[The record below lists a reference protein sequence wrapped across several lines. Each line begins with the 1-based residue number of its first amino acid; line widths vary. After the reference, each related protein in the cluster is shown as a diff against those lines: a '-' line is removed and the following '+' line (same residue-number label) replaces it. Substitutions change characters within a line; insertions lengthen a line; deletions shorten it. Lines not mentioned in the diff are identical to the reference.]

1 MGTEESE
8 LQNLPAEESHMNH
21 IQEAWKVRL
30 HGYLKLRE
38 RERERD
44 PPDLV
49 ARDEYLSKG
58 HCSAKQTLVTKFFKL
73 QDKS

>member
-38 RERERD
+38 RERETHLIWWREMN
-44 PPDLV
+44 V
-49 ARDEYLSKG
+49 
-58 HCSAKQTLVTKFFKL
+58 
-73 QDKS
+73 

>member
-38 RERERD
+38 RERER
-44 PPDLV
+44 P
-49 ARDEYLSKG
+49 
-58 HCSAKQTLVTKFFKL
+58 T
-73 QDKS
+73 